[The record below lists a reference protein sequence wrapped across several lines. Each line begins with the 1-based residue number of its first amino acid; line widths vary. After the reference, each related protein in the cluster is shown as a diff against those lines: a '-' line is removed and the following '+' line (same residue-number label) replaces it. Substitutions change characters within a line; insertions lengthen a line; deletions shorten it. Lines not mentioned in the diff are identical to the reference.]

1 MSLSYTTPVSQEGL
15 AVPRRYLA
23 VALLL
28 LAVVLVVLDGAI
40 ANVALPSIALSL
52 QAEADNTVW
61 VVSAYQLAVL
71 VAILPCGA
79 LGEIYGA
86 RQVFLIGVALF
97 TAASAAC
104 ALAGDLPLLILARF
118 AQGLGAGA
126 IMALAMMN
134 LRQALPQ
141 RMLGPIIGINAMVI
155 AISSAAGPGIAGA
168 ILSVTTWPWLFAV
181 NIPLGVIVLLGGG
194 LLGHVEGAKRKLK
207 AKALLANTL
216 MFILFFSGADRIAT
230 APVSGAALI
239 AASLACLF
247 GLLRL
252 ERNSDL
258 PLIPTDLLAA
268 PAFRMAVIASI
279 SCFCGQILSYIAL
292 PFYLQH
298 RLHMTPVLAG
308 LYMMPWPAATAI
320 IAPIS
325 GRLANR
331 VKTSWLC
338 AIGGALMALGLLV
351 AGLTPPDP
359 RGIGFLVGTVI
370 AGLGFGLFQTPNNR
384 ILLLSAP
391 KARSGAAGAMQGT
404 ARLLGQ
410 TLGGVAM
417 SIIFATL
424 PLSAALNFAVAIAAG
439 CTAIAGLVSLSRA
452 RYEAAGQPATA

>member
-1 MSLSYTTPVSQEGL
+1 MSITTVAP
-15 AVPRRYLA
+15 AVEDQSVFSRRYLA

-28 LAVVLVVLDGAI
+28 LSVVLVVLDGAI

-52 QAEADNTVW
+52 HVDSGSTVW

-86 RQVFLIGVALF
+86 RRVFLIGVALF

-104 ALAGDLPLLILARF
+104 AFAASLPLLILARF

-134 LRQALPQ
+134 LRAALPQ
-141 RMLGPIIGINAMVI
+141 QMLGPIIGINATVI

-168 ILSVTTWPWLFAV
+168 ILAAATWPWLFAV
-181 NIPLGVIVLLGGG
+181 NIPLGAIVLICGR
-194 LLGHVEGAKRKLK
+194 LLPQSEGVKRQLK

-216 MFILFFSGADRIAT
+216 MFILFFCGADQMAT
-230 APVSGAALI
+230 APVRGVILLAA
-239 AASLACLF
+239 ALACLF
-247 GLLRL
+247 VLLRL
-252 ERNSDL
+252 ERKSDA
-258 PLIPTDLLAA
+258 PIIPIDLLAGSE
-268 PAFRMAVIASI
+268 FRIAVIASI
-279 SCFCGQILSYIAL
+279 FCFCGQMLSTIAL

-298 RLHMTPVLAG
+298 SLHMTPVLAG

-331 VKTSWLC
+331 VKTAWLC
-338 AIGGALMALGLLV
+338 AIGGALLAAGLLV
-351 AGLTPPDP
+351 AIFGPSNP
-359 RGIGFLVGTVI
+359 GAVAFLMGTVM

-391 KARSGAAGAMQGT
+391 KIRSGAAGAMQGT

-410 TLGGVAM
+410 TLGGISM
-417 SIIFATL
+417 SVIFATL
-424 PLSAALNFAVAIAAG
+424 PGEVSLQFAILMASVCA
-439 CTAIAGLVSLSRA
+439 AIAGMVSLSRA
-452 RYEAAGQPATA
+452 RYEAAGQDGVD